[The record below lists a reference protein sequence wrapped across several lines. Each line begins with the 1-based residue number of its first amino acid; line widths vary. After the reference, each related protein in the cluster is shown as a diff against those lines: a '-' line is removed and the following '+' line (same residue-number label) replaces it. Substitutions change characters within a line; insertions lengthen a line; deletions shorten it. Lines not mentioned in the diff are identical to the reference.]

1 MLIVLGGGS
10 LVPDVGRGAGIGAT
24 MPHAPAW
31 NLLACPVCGE
41 PFTPANKSLVCPKSH
56 NFDIARQGYV
66 NLLRRKPDTLYENRA
81 LFAARRAVY
90 EAGFFDP
97 LLEVLAA
104 MLPGGA
110 LLDAGCGEG
119 SLLNRLCGAE
129 RAGVGMDIARPAVQL
144 AAAAFPHLAW
154 CVADLCAPP
163 LQSGAVGAVLNVLT
177 PANYTAFARVLQ
189 PGGALLKVIPGADH
203 LREIRAL
210 AGKAERVQEAG
221 QVLRGFDRHFIRTT
235 TQPLRYEIR
244 CDAALAAEVYAMT
257 PLTAHTGAPPAFS
270 AMRITVDLV
279 VVGGKI

>member
-1 MLIVLGGGS
+1 MS
-10 LVPDVGRGAGIGAT
+10 DAERTP
-24 MPHAPAW
+24 PALS
-31 NLLACPVCGE
+31 LLACPVCGQ
-41 PFTPANKSLVCPKSH
+41 PFAQASKSLICPNKH

-97 LLEVLAA
+97 MLQALAEW
-104 MLPGGA
+104 LPGGA

-119 SLLNRLCGAE
+119 SLLNRLCSAG
-129 RAGVGMDIARPAVQL
+129 RSGVGMDIARPAVQR
-144 AAAAFPHLAW
+144 AAAAFPHLTW

-163 LQSGAVGAVLNVLT
+163 LQDHAVGAVLNVLT
-177 PANYTAFARVLQ
+177 PANYTAFARVLA

-210 AGKAERVQEAG
+210 AGKAEKAQEVE
-221 QVLRGFDRHFIRTT
+221 QVLRGFDRHFTRTDT
-235 TQPLRYEIR
+235 RALRYEIH

-257 PLTAHTGAPPAFS
+257 PLTVHAGVPVEFS
-270 AMRITVDLV
+270 AMRVTVDVVLV
-279 VVGGKI
+279 RGNLVEKNS